1 MADEK
6 VLVVDDE
13 VGMLTLLRNYLTR
26 EGYEVHTPRAAK
38 PPCSSWKSTTL
49 MWS

>member
-13 VGMLTLLRNYLTR
+13 VGMLTLLRNYLTS
-26 EGYEVHTPRAAK
+26 EGHGAG
-38 PPCSSWKSTTL
+38 PPCSGGQNGRHGHPRAGA
-49 MWS
+49 